1 MVESKSM
8 KIRVPA
14 TTANLGPG
22 FDCLGLALDIWN
34 ETNFDLIGDTLS
46 IHISGE
52 GAKVLPTDDE
62 NLIFKCFR
70 ELAER
75 SNIDIPSGLVI
86 RCCNKIPI
94 SSGLGSSSAA
104 VISGLLACRA
114 LLEINISDHDLLKI
128 GYEFEGHLDNIT
140 ACLYGGFSISTFF
153 NEEII
158 TKLFS
163 IDQQPV
169 VIVLPEL
176 SFSTKDARQILPK
189 KVRLSDAVFNISHTA
204 LLTHA
209 LCEGDMHLLKKSME
223 DRLHQNDRIK
233 LIPGAANA
241 IKAAQIAGAIGAV
254 LSGAGP
260 GIIAFSDDRHL
271 KNIARVMVEAFRDQ
285 GLQARTFFTTTT
297 NIGALLVKTGFC

>member
-1 MVESKSM
+1 MVESKSII
-8 KIRVPA
+8 IRVPA

-34 ETNFDLIGDTLS
+34 ETKFDLMGDALS
-46 IHISGE
+46 INISGE
-52 GAKVLPTDDE
+52 GAGILPKNDE
-62 NLIFKCFR
+62 NLIYKCFQ

-75 SNIDIPSGLVI
+75 FNFDMPSGLVI

-114 LLEINISDHDLLKI
+114 LLNINISDHDLLKI

-140 ACLYGGFSISTFF
+140 ACLYGGFSITAFD

-158 TKLFS
+158 TKIFS
-163 IDQQPV
+163 INQQHI

-176 SFSTKDARQILPK
+176 SFSTMDARQILPK

-209 LCEGDMHLLKKSME
+209 LYEGDMHLLKKSME

-241 IKAAQIAGAIGAV
+241 IKAAQKAGAIGAV

-260 GIIAFSDDRHL
+260 GIIAFTDVKKM
-271 KNIARVMVEAFRDQ
+271 KNIAGVMVEAFRDQ
-285 GLQARTFFTTTT
+285 GLQTRTFFTTTT
-297 NIGALLVKTGFC
+297 NIGTLLV